1 MKFSFPLFYPYS
13 FFHTTKRLRTFEK
26 SSYRYENG
34 IFRRTIRGQNGP
46 LLLEISCDKEE
57 SALQVKIKGAYCDGE
72 KEGLRKKVA
81 HMFSAEV
88 DLRPFYEQLGKDPVL
103 SPIIEERKG
112 MHFVLDADLHE
123 CLLKTI
129 IGQQLNV
136 SFAATLTDRL
146 VELAGDVA
154 EFEGERWTVFPTPE
168 QVARLEYEQLQA
180 LQFNRRKAEYIIDIA
195 RMIVSGELDL
205 DELYHYT
212 DEEVMERL
220 LPIRG
225 IGRWTV
231 ECVMLFGLGRPN
243 LLPAQDIGLRNA
255 VKQVYALEERPDE
268 KTVRRLGQSW
278 SPYASYVTFYL
289 WDMLGNQN
297 KYGKS
302 D

>member
-1 MKFSFPLFYPYS
+1 MQFSLPLCYPYS

-26 SSYRYENG
+26 SCYRYENG
-34 IFRRTIRGQNGP
+34 IFRRTVRGQNGP
-46 LLLEISCDKEE
+46 LLLEISNNEKDT
-57 SALQVKIKGAYCDGE
+57 ALQVKIKGAGGDE
-72 KEGLRKKVA
+72 KKEEFYQQVA
-81 HMFSAEV
+81 RMFSTEV
-88 DLRPFYEQLGKDPVL
+88 DLRPFYQQMEQDPVL
-103 SPIIEERKG
+103 FPIIEERKG

-146 VELAGDVA
+146 IELAGDVV
-154 EFEGERWTVFPTPE
+154 EFDGEQWTVFPEPE
-168 QVARLEYEQLQA
+168 QIARLKYEQLQA

-195 RMIVSGELDL
+195 RMIVSGELVL
-205 DELYHYT
+205 EELYHCT
-212 DEEVMERL
+212 DEEVMELL

-255 VKQVYALEERPDE
+255 VKQVYSLEVRPDE
-268 KTVRRLGQSW
+268 KTVRKLGRDW

-289 WDMLGNQN
+289 WDILGNKN
-297 KYGKS
+297 KNE
-302 D
+302 